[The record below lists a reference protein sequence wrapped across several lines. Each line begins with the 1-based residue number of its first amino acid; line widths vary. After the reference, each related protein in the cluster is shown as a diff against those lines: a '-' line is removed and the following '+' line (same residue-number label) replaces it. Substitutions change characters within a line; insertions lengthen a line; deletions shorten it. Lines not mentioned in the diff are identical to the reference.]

1 MHDRIL
7 VLGASGLVGGQ
18 VFELLSRHGY
28 DVLGVS
34 RRKSGG
40 QWVHFDLLDPATHAP
55 ALAGVGAV
63 MLMSRPGDEEAHVHA
78 APFIKAMA
86 AAGVRR
92 VVDISALGAQLRP
105 DFSIRRVE
113 LLVEDSGLEWTH
125 VRPNFFAQMLA
136 RPPLSTE
143 IARNRTFRLPLDAA
157 RVAYVDAHDV
167 AAVAFRAL
175 TDRELAGRA
184 ISLSGPEALD
194 HEEIARRISKALGET
209 VRYIAISEGEA
220 RELLFAHGIPAP
232 QVERLLRFYDLCRQG
247 FCATLD
253 MEAARLLGRPLG
265 TLEAVIATNLPAWQA
280 TLQA

>member
-7 VLGASGLVGGQ
+7 VLGATGLVGGQ
-18 VFELLSRHGY
+18 VFQALSRHGY
-28 DVLGVS
+28 DVRGAS

-40 QWVHFDLLDPATHAP
+40 QWAHFDLLDPATHAP
-55 ALAGVGAV
+55 ALDGVDAV
-63 MLMSRPGDEEAHVHA
+63 MLVSRPGDEEAHVHA
-78 APFIKAMA
+78 APFLEAMA

-113 LLVEDSGLEWTH
+113 RLVEDSGLEWTH

-143 IARNRTFRLPLDAA
+143 IARSRTLRLPLDAA

-175 TDRELAGRA
+175 TDRGLAGRA
-184 ISLSGPEALD
+184 ISLNGPEALD
-194 HEEIARRISKALGET
+194 HGEIARRISKALGET
-209 VRYIAISEGEA
+209 VRYIAISEAQA
-220 RELLFAHGIPAP
+220 RELLVARGFPAP
-232 QVERLLRFYDLCRQG
+232 QVERVLRFYALCRQG
-247 FCATLD
+247 VCAAPDT
-253 MEAARLLGRPLG
+253 EAAQLLGRPLG
-265 TLEAVIATNLPAWQA
+265 TLEAVITANLPVWQA
-280 TLQA
+280 GAHA